1 LIELCS
7 ELIKFKEDIHEK
19 WFHSMEVNT
28 SETLI
33 YSKKP
38 SIPYKT
44 SSFNEARVS
53 ASSTVQERD
62 PETRHG

>member
-1 LIELCS
+1 MKNGSL
-7 ELIKFKEDIHEK
+7 
-19 WFHSMEVNT
+19 
-28 SETLI
+28 
-33 YSKKP
+33 YGSKHFRNINLLQKP

-62 PETRHG
+62 PEIRHG

>member
-1 LIELCS
+1 MV
-7 ELIKFKEDIHEK
+7 
-19 WFHSMEVNT
+19 HSMEVNT

-33 YSKKP
+33 DSKKP

-53 ASSTVQERD
+53 APSTVQERD
-62 PETRHG
+62 PEIRHG